1 MMSCK
6 SQSYMDAG
14 DLHHRGIC
22 GAIILWSLTEALS
35 HKTSLFFAFNNG
47 TIWIELVGIAPS
59 KIDSFSIQRKIRKE
73 DWSSQKPCTL
83 QDYQIRDTLLNV
95 RHLHPVMLGLHNKT
109 QVLFISQSFVPVVS
123 ENDDGQQQ

>member
-1 MMSCK
+1 
-6 SQSYMDAG
+6 MDAG

-59 KIDSFSIQRKIRKE
+59 KIESFLIQRKNGPLK
-73 DWSSQKPCTL
+73 SL
-83 QDYQIRDTLLNV
+83 ALF
-95 RHLHPVMLGLHNKT
+95 KT
-109 QVLFISQSFVPVVS
+109 IKFTTHC
-123 ENDDGQQQ
+123 